1 MSHKGSSTPYTK
13 SKLKWIKALNVE
25 KVKVLVTQSGPI
37 LCDPMNCSS
46 TGSCV
51 HRNLQA
57 SILEWVV
64 IPFSRGSSQTKDR
77 TWVPCITGRFFT
89 IWATRE
95 AKCKTR
101 YYKTPRGKE
110 QKTFDIYCS
119 LIFLN
124 LSPKAKETK
133 AKLNKW
139 GLIKLKSFCTTKE
152 TISKMKRQP
161 TGWDK
166 IFAKMRL
173 TRV

>member
-77 TWVPCITGRFFT
+77 TWSPVLQ
-89 IWATRE
+89 A
-95 AKCKTR
+95 
-101 YYKTPRGKE
+101 
-110 QKTFDIYCS
+110 DS
-119 LIFLN
+119 LPFE
-124 LSPKAKETK
+124 PPG
-133 AKLNKW
+133 KLNVRPDT
-139 GLIKLKSFCTTKE
+139 IKLLEEKSRKL
-152 TISKMKRQP
+152 
-161 TGWDK
+161 
-166 IFAKMRL
+166 L
-173 TRV
+173 TSIAALFF